1 MMPAYKKKGFT
12 IGLIVFVLML
22 FMPVPEGLTE
32 NAWKVAAIVTLMAIW
47 WASEAI
53 PVPVTALLPLALF
66 PLFQITSFKSAA
78 LPYANPNIYLFLGGF
93 MLAIAIERSGLHKRM
108 ALKMILAAG
117 SSGMKLIGG
126 FMLVAAL
133 ISMFVMNTS
142 TTLMLL
148 PIGLAVC
155 SVIATTIPGLNEQD
169 KKFFDTALMLGIAY
183 AATIG
188 GMSTLVGTAPNIVFS
203 AFMLETYGVEI
214 SMIDWMTLGVPLA
227 AVMLISAW
235 IILTKYVFPISFIT
249 SNDTKEHLHR
259 MLDDLGPLSKD
270 ELKISVIFGLT
281 ALAWIF
287 RKGLDNF
294 ELLSGL
300 TDAGIAIISAILLF
314 MIPSSNN
321 KDDLLNWD
329 SSNKLPWGLL
339 ILFGGGLS
347 IAAQINSTGLGVWIG
362 EGLSI
367 LGTVPPIMLIF
378 LVAALIIFLTEITS
392 NVATTSTFLPVFG
405 AVAIGL
411 GILPVSLTVPV
422 CLAAS
427 CAFMLPVA
435 TPPNAI
441 VYGSGKFT
449 IATMMKA
456 GFVLNIIGIIVV
468 TLFAYF
474 IAPQVF

>member
-22 FMPVPEGLTE
+22 FMPAPEGLTE
-32 NAWKVAAIVTLMAIW
+32 NAWKVAAIVSLMAIW
-47 WASEAI
+47 WATEAI

-155 SVIATTIPGLNEQD
+155 SVVATTIPGLNDQD

-214 SMIDWMTLGVPLA
+214 SMIDWMKLGVPLA
-227 AVMLISAW
+227 AVMLFSAW

-378 LVAALIIFLTEITS
+378 FVAALIIFLTEITS

>member
-1 MMPAYKKKGFT
+1 MHTYKKKGFL
-12 IGLIVFVLML
+12 IGVFVFLL
-22 FMPVPEGLTE
+22 LLILPIPNGL
-32 NAWKVAAIVTLMAIW
+32 NASAWSVAAVVTLMAIW
-47 WASEAI
+47 WATEAI

-66 PLFQITSFKSAA
+66 PLLDVVSFKEAA

-93 MLAIAIERSGLHKRM
+93 MLALAIERSGLHKRM
-108 ALKMILAAG
+108 ALRMIIALG
-117 SSGMKLIGG
+117 SDGSKLIGG

-155 SVIATTIPGLNEQD
+155 SVVSNTIPGISSSET
-169 KKFFDTALMLGIAY
+169 KFFDTALMLGIAY

-203 AFMLETYGVEI
+203 AFMLETYNVEI
-214 SMIDWMTLGVPLA
+214 SMSDWMTLGVPLA
-227 AVMLISAW
+227 AIMLFSAWVVLTKFVFPTSFVTTNETKTYLKEMLI
-235 IILTKYVFPISFIT
+235 
-249 SNDTKEHLHR
+249 
-259 MLDDLGPLSKD
+259 DLGPLTKD
-270 ELKISVIFGLT
+270 EIKISIIFALT
-281 ALAWIF
+281 AFAWIT
-287 RKGLDNF
+287 RSILDNYEMF
-294 ELLSGL
+294 SGL

-314 MIPSSNN
+314 IIPSSTH
-321 KDDLLNWD
+321 KGELLNWEK
-329 SSNKLPWGLL
+329 SNELPWGLL

-347 IAAQINSTGLGVWIG
+347 IAAQINSSGLGIWIG
-362 EGLSI
+362 EGLSV
-367 LGTVPPIMLIF
+367 LGSVPPIFLI
-378 LVAALIIFLTEITS
+378 LAVASLIIFLTEITS

-405 AVAIGL
+405 AVAAGI

-449 IATMMKA
+449 IATMMRA
-456 GFVLNIIGIIVV
+456 GFVLNIIGIVVV

-474 IAPQVF
+474 LAPMIF

>member
-1 MMPAYKKKGFT
+1 MHTYKKKGFL
-12 IGLIVFVLML
+12 IGVFVFLL
-22 FMPVPEGLTE
+22 LLILPIPNGL
-32 NAWKVAAIVTLMAIW
+32 NASAWSVAAVVTLMAIW
-47 WASEAI
+47 WATEAI

-66 PLFQITSFKSAA
+66 PLLDVVSFKEAA

-93 MLAIAIERSGLHKRM
+93 MLALAIERSGLHKRM
-108 ALKMILAAG
+108 ALRMIIASG
-117 SSGMKLIGG
+117 SDGSKLIGG

-155 SVIATTIPGLNEQD
+155 SVVSTTIPGISSSET
-169 KKFFDTALMLGIAY
+169 KFFDTALMLGIAY

-203 AFMLETYGVEI
+203 AFMLETYNVEI
-214 SMIDWMTLGVPLA
+214 SMSDWMTLGVPLA
-227 AVMLISAW
+227 AIMLFSAWVVLTKFVFSTSFVTTNETKTYLKEMLI
-235 IILTKYVFPISFIT
+235 
-249 SNDTKEHLHR
+249 
-259 MLDDLGPLSKD
+259 DLGPLTKD
-270 ELKISVIFGLT
+270 EIKISIIFALT
-281 ALAWIF
+281 AFAWIT
-287 RKGLDNF
+287 RSVLDNYDMF
-294 ELLSGL
+294 SGL

-314 MIPSSNN
+314 IIPSSSH
-321 KDDLLNWD
+321 KGELLNWEK
-329 SSNKLPWGLL
+329 SNELPWGLL

-347 IAAQINSTGLGVWIG
+347 IAAQINSSGLGIWIG
-362 EGLSI
+362 EGLSV
-367 LGTVPPIMLIF
+367 LGSVPPIFLI
-378 LVAALIIFLTEITS
+378 LAVASLIIFLTEITS

-405 AVAIGL
+405 AVAAGI

-449 IATMMKA
+449 IATMMRA
-456 GFVLNIIGIIVV
+456 GFVLNIIGIVVV

-474 IAPQVF
+474 LAPMIF

>member
-378 LVAALIIFLTEITS
+378 FVAALIIFLTEITS

-456 GFVLNIIGIIVV
+456 GFVLNIIGIFVV

>member
-1 MMPAYKKKGFT
+1 MHAYKKRGFL
-12 IGLIVFVLML
+12 IGVFVFLL
-22 FMPVPEGLTE
+22 LLILPIPSGLNTS
-32 NAWKVAAIVTLMAIW
+32 AWSVAAVVTLMAIW
-47 WASEAI
+47 WATEAI

-66 PLFQITSFKSAA
+66 PLLDVVSFKEAA

-93 MLAIAIERSGLHKRM
+93 MLALAIERSGLHKRM
-108 ALKMILAAG
+108 ALRMIIASG
-117 SSGMKLIGG
+117 SNGSKLIGG

-155 SVIATTIPGLNEQD
+155 SVVSTTIPGISISET
-169 KKFFDTALMLGIAY
+169 KFFDTALMLGIAY

-203 AFMLETYGVEI
+203 AFMLETYNVEI
-214 SMIDWMTLGVPLA
+214 SMSDWMTLGVPLA
-227 AVMLISAW
+227 AIMLLSAW
-235 IILTKYVFPISFIT
+235 VVLTKFVFPTSFVT
-249 SNDTKEHLHR
+249 TNETKTHLKE
-259 MLDDLGPLSKD
+259 MLTDLGPLTKD
-270 ELKISVIFGLT
+270 EIKISIIFALT
-281 ALAWIF
+281 ALAWIT
-287 RKGLDNF
+287 RSVLDNYEMF
-294 ELLSGL
+294 SGL

-314 MIPSSNN
+314 IIPSSTH
-321 KDDLLNWD
+321 KDELLNWEK
-329 SSNKLPWGLL
+329 SNELPWGLL

-347 IAAQINSTGLGVWIG
+347 IAAQINSSGLGIWIG
-362 EGLSI
+362 EGLSV
-367 LGTVPPIMLIF
+367 LGAVPPIFLI
-378 LVAALIIFLTEITS
+378 LAVAALIIFLTEITS

-405 AVAIGL
+405 AVAAGI

-456 GFVLNIIGIIVV
+456 GFVLNIIGIVIV

-474 IAPQVF
+474 LAPMIF

>member
-22 FMPVPEGLTE
+22 FMPAPEGLTE
-32 NAWKVAAIVTLMAIW
+32 NAWKVAAIVSLMAIW
-47 WASEAI
+47 WATEAI

-155 SVIATTIPGLNEQD
+155 SVVATTIPGLNDQD

-227 AVMLISAW
+227 AVMLVSAW
-235 IILTKYVFPISFIT
+235 VILTKYVFPISFIT

-378 LVAALIIFLTEITS
+378 FVAALIIFLTEITS

-456 GFVLNIIGIIVV
+456 GFVLNIIGIFVV